1 MVSLVV
7 YMTSVTHCIGDKSYD
22 VIIEVLVMFDVCILI
37 DHL

>member
-7 YMTSVTHCIGDKSYD
+7 YMTFVTHYIGDKSYD
-22 VIIEVLVMFDVCILI
+22 VIIEALVMFDACISV